1 MGGEDLNRVFEREKR
16 VASVHRRKSERY
28 LALFL
33 CTGKGRERVRRRSG
47 GGPNTKSAV
56 MWEALLGEDHTPLD
70 LLVTDK
76 ERLRLSCSVTMYKG
90 DRTRKTKKNC

>member
-1 MGGEDLNRVFEREKR
+1 MMTLKGTQYLSLSRVRGEN
-16 VASVHRRKSERY
+16 
-28 LALFL
+28 
-33 CTGKGRERVRRRSG
+33 VRRRSG

-76 ERLRLSCSVTMYKG
+76 ERLCLSCSVTVKRR

>member
-1 MGGEDLNRVFEREKR
+1 
-16 VASVHRRKSERY
+16 
-28 LALFL
+28 
-33 CTGKGRERVRRRSG
+33 VRRRSG
-47 GGPNTKSAV
+47 RGPNTKSAV

-90 DRTRKTKKNC
+90 DKTRKTKKNC

>member
-1 MGGEDLNRVFEREKR
+1 MGGKDLNRVFEREKR
-16 VASVHRRKSERY
+16 VASVHRRKSERC

-33 CTGKGRERVRRRSG
+33 CAGKGRESEKALWKRAKH
-47 GGPNTKSAV
+47 KSAV
-56 MWEALLGEDHTPLD
+56 MWEALGREDHTPLD

-90 DRTRKTKKNC
+90 DRTRKTKKKC